1 VVFAIL
7 VDWAFVI
14 VGLGAAIAAI
24 RTLGAIKAQGE
35 HTKNSERAWLMVD
48 LEWAPGF
55 SSPQDTANESFEPF
69 TSVPFRLR
77 CSNDGG
83 TPCWIIEKRGCA
95 QIVDSVPAK
104 PDLQK
109 MHTMQFS
116 PEPIKSGKESIPTD
130 GAMECRGHLNDSQ
143 TLIIYGV
150 VRYRDVF
157 SEDRETFWGYYWKL
171 GHGPGLPRLA
181 EPDYTK
187 RS

>member
-1 VVFAIL
+1 
-7 VDWAFVI
+7 
-14 VGLGAAIAAI
+14 
-24 RTLGAIKAQGE
+24 
-35 HTKNSERAWLMVD
+35 
-48 LEWAPGF
+48 
-55 SSPQDTANESFEPF
+55 
-69 TSVPFRLR
+69 
-77 CSNDGG
+77 
-83 TPCWIIEKRGCA
+83 
-95 QIVDSVPAK
+95 VDSVPAK

-116 PEPIKSGKESIPTD
+116 PEPIKSGKESIPTN
-130 GAMECRGHLNDSQ
+130 GAMGCRGHLNDSQ
-143 TLIIYGV
+143 TLIMYGV